1 MPAHDEAQLSLTDE
15 LGITDEPIEA
25 FLDDQP
31 GLDESDLVEEAADA
45 AALDDADETAEVA
58 AVEDEVAEADE
69 PPRRPVKKTRGRA
82 SVPSWDEIMFGGPPE
97 R

>member
-1 MPAHDEAQLSLTDE
+1 M

-31 GLDESDLVEEAADA
+31 GVDESELVEEAADA
-45 AALDDADETAEVA
+45 AALDEDADDDLAP
-58 AVEDEVAEADE
+58 E

-82 SVPSWDEIMFGGPPE
+82 SVPSWDEIMFGGKPTTVSA
-97 R
+97 